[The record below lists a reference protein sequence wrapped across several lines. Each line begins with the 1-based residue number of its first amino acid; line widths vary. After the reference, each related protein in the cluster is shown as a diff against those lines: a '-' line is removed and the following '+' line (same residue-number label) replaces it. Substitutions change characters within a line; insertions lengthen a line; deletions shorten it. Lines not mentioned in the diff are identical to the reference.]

1 MSSEGTKRRSIRI
14 EDDLWLR
21 AKREAATRN
30 EALADVVR
38 RALEDYV
45 EHRD

>member
-1 MSSEGTKRRSIRI
+1 MPSEGTKRRSIRV
-14 EDDLWLR
+14 EDDLWER
-21 AKREAATRN
+21 AKREAKARGDT
-30 EALADVVR
+30 LADVVR